1 MLGGR
6 AKEDGD
12 RDDDGGELHLGK
24 WRLDGDMV
32 TRLIEKQVVTELYT
46 IMTGIVVHETSWILA
61 TRTNTVT
68 SCTDGSATP
77 TGSEVPAR

>member
-1 MLGGR
+1 MLGDR
-6 AKEDGD
+6 AQNDGD
-12 RDDDGGELHLGK
+12 RDDDGGEFHLGK
-24 WRLDGDMV
+24 SRLDGDRL

-46 IMTGIVVHETSWILA
+46 IMTGNVVHETSWILA

-68 SCTDGSATP
+68 SCTDETATP